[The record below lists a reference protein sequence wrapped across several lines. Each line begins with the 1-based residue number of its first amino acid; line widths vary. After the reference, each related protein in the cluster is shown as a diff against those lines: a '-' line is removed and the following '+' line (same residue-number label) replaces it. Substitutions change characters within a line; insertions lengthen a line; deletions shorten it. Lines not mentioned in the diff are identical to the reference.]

1 MEEIFTM
8 FAAMLSA
15 IFTLMVDSFP
25 MGCCKK
31 RSSQLNVSASTNHKR
46 AKEGHGRIQDE
57 DESYSGVLFMHNSSW
72 H

>member
-46 AKEGHGRIQDE
+46 AKEGHVVIGLSMGASDNLRTI
-57 DESYSGVLFMHNSSW
+57 
-72 H
+72 